1 VGKKG
6 GRNRLKRLAAPRSWD
21 ISRKGDRFVFKPL
34 AGPHPLSSS
43 YPLGV
48 VVRDLAGMASTSK
61 EVKFAT
67 RTGKVTVDGKARQS
81 PSFPV
86 GLFDVVS
93 VSAEGVSFRLVPS
106 AKGLLLSK
114 VGGQEATRKLCS
126 IKSKTKTKGGH
137 IQYGLH
143 DGRSL
148 LDDKLNLSPGDAVLL
163 EVPSQRV
170 LEQIKLANG
179 SLGLILSGDRAGRSG
194 RILEV
199 KQGTI
204 TREKMVRLSLP
215 GGEAEIPS
223 RLVLPV
229 GTDKPVITVGAAAS

>member
-1 VGKKG
+1 MGKKG
-6 GRNRLKRLAAPRSWD
+6 GSNRLKRLSAPKSWD
-21 ISRKGDRFVFKPL
+21 ISRKGDRFVFKSLP
-34 AGPHPLSSS
+34 GPHSLASS

-48 VVRDLAGMASTSK
+48 VVRDLASLAGTSR

-67 RTGKVTVDGKARQS
+67 RTGKVTVDGTERHS

-93 VSAEGVSFRLVPS
+93 VSAEGTSFRLVPS
-106 AKGLLLSK
+106 AKGLRLAK
-114 VGGQEATRKLCS
+114 VGGEETKRKLCS
-126 IKSKTKTKGGH
+126 VKSKTKTRGGH

-148 LDDKLNLSPGDAVLL
+148 VDDKLNLSPGDSILL

-170 LEQIKLANG
+170 VEQVKLAKG
-179 SLGLILSGDRAGRSG
+179 SVGLVLSGDRAGQSG
-194 RILEV
+194 KILEV

-204 TREKMVRLSLP
+204 TRERMVKLSLP
-215 GGEAEIPS
+215 SGEAEIPS
-223 RLVLPV
+223 RLIIPV
-229 GTDKPVITVGAAAS
+229 GSVKPLITVGAAAS